1 MGKKKAPLGPP
12 TPHVLCIDGH
22 NFLHRSRAAQIGG
35 DFDLIYI
42 FFRSL
47 RSLIEKMRPTRVY
60 FVMEGVPEQRLAA
73 FPEYKANRW
82 AQRAESVLQESAAS
96 PSPMAQMPGDW
107 SDANANDLQAPLPI
121 GPPPAEEGAFD
132 WEDFDH
138 QKELIVT
145 TMRAFLPITILR
157 HPRYECDDVIANI
170 VKRSSASVPWTIVS
184 NDTDFIQLLNDHQH
198 VKLYDPMRGGRYQEV
213 PPCDYVL
220 LKSLTGD
227 GSDNIPGIK
236 GIGPKTAIKMLQ
248 DPALMEKKCLSDPE
262 LKALYE
268 RNQELIRFHTWKD
281 EELLEVESATGIRN
295 WDCVKE
301 LFDRWKFASITAD
314 DAWLKFTSTFD
325 VLWAV
330 APSESEVSAPAGEA
344 TS

>member
-1 MGKKKAPLGPP
+1 MGKKKAPPGPL

-22 NFLHRSRAAQIGG
+22 NFLHRSRAANIGG
-35 DFDLIYI
+35 EFDLIYI

-47 RSLIEKMRPTRVY
+47 RALVEKMRPTRVY
-60 FVMEGVPEQRLAA
+60 FVMEGIPEQRLAA

-82 AQRAESVLQESAAS
+82 AQRAEPFLLQESVAGAL
-96 PSPMAQMPGDW
+96 PLN
-107 SDANANDLQAPLPI
+107 DAPVAVTDEQAPPD
-121 GPPPAEEGAFD
+121 FD
-132 WEDFDH
+132 WEVFDA
-138 QKELIVT
+138 QKEHIVLA
-145 TMRAFLPITILR
+145 MSAFFPITVLR

-184 NDTDFIQLLNDHQH
+184 NDTDFIQLLNSHQH

-213 PPCDYVL
+213 PPCDYVM

-236 GIGPKTAIKMLQ
+236 GVGPKTAIKMLQ
-248 DPALMEKKCLSDPE
+248 DAALMEKKCLGIPE

-281 EELLEVESATGIRN
+281 EELTEVESVTGVRD
-295 WDCVKE
+295 WDKVKA
-301 LFDRWKFASITAD
+301 LFERWQFASITAD
-314 DAWLKFTSTFD
+314 EPWLKFTSTFD
-325 VLWAV
+325 TLWAV
-330 APSESEVSAPAGEA
+330 EPTVPKEPAVEGAA